1 MGTQVMNKVQEV
13 WATFDFL
20 MPNFLGSSDHFSKEF
35 ARPIAKGQK
44 LDAAAVDVATRG
56 MEEAVLCFCL
66 VCAPWWWWHG

>member
-1 MGTQVMNKVQEV
+1 
-13 WATFDFL
+13 

-35 ARPIAKGQK
+35 ARPISKGQK